1 MRHLSQLRPYN
12 LAYAT
17 PTVRAARTAF
27 VVFVLAPQ
35 FAMLYLPLVAAQRL
49 LGGVANETIEKLKLI
64 ASDFIRYNAILAERY
79 LIRPIMGRVGYRVN
93 D

>member
-35 FAMLYLPLVAAQRL
+35 FAVLYLPLVAAQRV
-49 LGGVANETIEKLKLI
+49 LGGIARETIEKLKLV
-64 ASDFIRYNAILAERY
+64 ASDIIRYNAILAERY
-79 LIRPIMGRVGYRVN
+79 LFRPIVGRAGYLVN
-93 D
+93 Y